1 MQNLQCYMAF
11 HHYLNSKFW
20 TVSFL
25 EHFLVYKQHE
35 LHKLN
40 AAEAQAWGHLGA
52 RPQTPTLLSAAGAS
66 TLPVPLLAQ
75 LLQTHGP
82 NGRSSSPHLLPKKT
96 QERQTTTQQQNS
108 SPNTDMEL
116 LTNLCFQ
123 SPDWCHR
130 HPINCWGLPSNR
142 SLAELYRHVRD
153 KARAPAAS
161 WKGILVG
168 ENYNSM
174 RCDLLLSGV
183 SRIPVV
189 GLCSLPGLQGH
200 LVNSCPVHALVL
212 NLLVH
217 LNHLI

>member
-40 AAEAQAWGHLGA
+40 AAEAQAWGRLGA

-108 SPNTDMEL
+108 SPNRHGVTNKPVLSITWLMSSTPNQL
-116 LTNLCFQ
+116 LRPTQ
-123 SPDWCHR
+123 QQKS
-130 HPINCWGLPSNR
+130 CWTVQTC
-142 SLAELYRHVRD
+142 A
-153 KARAPAAS
+153 
-161 WKGILVG
+161 W
-168 ENYNSM
+168 
-174 RCDLLLSGV
+174 
-183 SRIPVV
+183 
-189 GLCSLPGLQGH
+189 
-200 LVNSCPVHALVL
+200 
-212 NLLVH
+212 
-217 LNHLI
+217 